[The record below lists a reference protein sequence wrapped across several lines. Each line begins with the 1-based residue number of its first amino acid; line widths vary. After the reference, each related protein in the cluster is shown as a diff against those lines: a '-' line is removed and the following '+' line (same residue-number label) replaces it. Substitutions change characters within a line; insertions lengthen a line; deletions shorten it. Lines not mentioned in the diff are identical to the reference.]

1 MKPQKQLP
9 PLLINK
15 TLRFSD
21 VESLGG
27 KLLTR
32 DFLEIASQL
41 ISSKQQPSS
50 FSNFNSSWAQWV
62 GWCNDPFPCD
72 INQAVIHL
80 SCLFDAGLEYR
91 TTGCHRSPI
100 SGYHGYIDGKPVG
113 QHLTVCTLL
122 KGLFKQRPPQ
132 PHVHSGCTNCAKPY

>member
-32 DFLEIASQL
+32 DFLEIAS
-41 ISSKQQPSS
+41 
-50 FSNFNSSWAQWV
+50 
-62 GWCNDPFPCD
+62 
-72 INQAVIHL
+72 
-80 SCLFDAGLEYR
+80 
-91 TTGCHRSPI
+91 
-100 SGYHGYIDGKPVG
+100 
-113 QHLTVCTLL
+113 
-122 KGLFKQRPPQ
+122 
-132 PHVHSGCTNCAKPY
+132 